1 MEWECIGLICM
12 VVALTQMF
20 TMYILNNYSL
30 EVHIYILGLP
40 VVIVVAIKIL
50 DKIANKMEGGE
61 NKVE

>member
-1 MEWECIGLICM
+1 M